1 MLTEHRTLQPSLN
14 RDTADDFR
22 ATKAL
27 ADASAC
33 LVDRRVCLSP
43 ALLAWVALEALALK
57 WNFGWKGLGHTGTDW
72 MRVVTEQSPNT
83 SSLLLPIL
91 AFRQRRQTGP
101 SLRPQERSREERR
114 PRPASLASGRA
125 NWPPAPG
132 SRRDA
137 RIPNELRRPTKPKP
151 GPRAQAGRAQS
162 GAGRAAR
169 AGGVGCHPPRTPR
182 PGGGEANH

>member
-57 WNFGWKGLGHTGTDW
+57 WNFGWKGVGPHRHRLDAGGH
-72 MRVVTEQSPNT
+72 RAIPQHLISPPPN
-83 SSLLLPIL
+83 
-91 AFRQRRQTGP
+91 
-101 SLRPQERSREERR
+101 
-114 PRPASLASGRA
+114 SGI
-125 NWPPAPG
+125 PPAPPD
-132 SRRDA
+132 RLFPA
-137 RIPNELRRPTKPKP
+137 PT
-151 GPRAQAGRAQS
+151 REEQ
-162 GAGRAAR
+162 GRAAPQ
-169 AGGVGCHPPRTPR
+169 AGL
-182 PGGGEANH
+182 PG